1 MVRFQNLGICNKI
14 ILIATFNILALTIAF
29 LVTFNSQV
37 RSNANAD
44 TLDAARRVT
53 AQADSVRT
61 EMAEKWNK
69 GLFSSEMLR
78 KWGEAGEMDRLM
90 AAVPIVTAIDSVM
103 NVADEH
109 GYELRV
115 PRVGARNPENN
126 PDEIEKIALAILQ
139 ENPEL
144 DEYHVF
150 DEERNAIRF
159 FKPIRLSSD
168 CMICH
173 GSPSQSQELWGNT
186 EGIDITG
193 FAMDGKKV
201 GDLHGAFEVIQSMD
215 RSDAVVHATLLK
227 GLLVTLIVLVPAI
240 SILVFTTKRFI
251 VAPIQV
257 TIDTLREI
265 AEGDGDLTRR
275 LQENRKDEL
284 GTLAMWFNVFADRI
298 HDLVLEIAGNAQT
311 LTSSSSELN
320 TTAIQLS
327 TGASQSKLQSAT
339 VSSAAEELCIGMQNI
354 SSDTEEM
361 ARSLREIS
369 SAVDSMQAT
378 VHSISDSTD
387 KGASV
392 AGQAADLVTQSS
404 HRISDLGTSAREIGK
419 VIEVIENIA
428 AQTNLLA
435 LNATIEAAR
444 AGEAGRG
451 FAVVATEVKQLA
463 NQTSSAI
470 EDIRKRVASI
480 QSSTSEAVNF
490 VTDINTVI
498 GRVNDL
504 NRAIASAVD
513 GQSTS
518 TAEIVENVKRTSMLA
533 DNISINISQ
542 SASASREI
550 TESMSRVDEVMGETA
565 QGADLSR
572 SAGERLSDLASTMRQ
587 SAARFRLRQGSK
599 LSAAC

>member
-1 MVRFQNLGICNKI
+1 MIKFQDLGICSKI
-14 ILIATFNILALTIAF
+14 VFIASLNILALTVAF
-29 LVTFNSQV
+29 LLTFNSQV

-78 KWGEAGEMDRLM
+78 KWGEAGQMDRLM

-103 NVADEH
+103 NVSDEH

-126 PDEIEKIALAILQ
+126 PDEIEKKALAILQ
-139 ENPEL
+139 DNPKL

-150 DEERNAIRF
+150 DKERNAIRF
-159 FKPIRLSSD
+159 FKPIRLSAD

-173 GSPSQSQELWGNT
+173 GDPAQSLSLWGNSK
-186 EGIDITG
+186 GIDITG

-215 RSDAVVHATLLK
+215 KSDTVVRATLGK
-227 GLLVTLIVLVPAI
+227 GLLVSFIVLVPAI
-240 SILVFTTKRFI
+240 CILVFATKKFI
-251 VAPIQV
+251 VAPIQM
-257 TIDTLREI
+257 TIDTLRDI

-284 GTLAMWFNVFADRI
+284 GTMAKWFNMFADRI
-298 HDLVLEIAGNAQT
+298 HDLVLEISGSAQT
-311 LTSSSSELN
+311 LTSSSSDLN
-320 TTAIQLS
+320 STATQLS
-327 TGASQSKLQSAT
+327 AGASQSKLQSAT
-339 VSSAAEELCIGMQNI
+339 VSSAAEELCVGIQSI
-354 SSDTEEM
+354 SSDSSEM

-369 SAVDSMQAT
+369 MAVNTMQAT
-378 VHSISDSTD
+378 VSSISDSTE
-387 KGASV
+387 KGATV

-404 HRISDLGTSAREIGK
+404 HRIADLGKSAQEIGK
-419 VIEVIENIA
+419 VIEVIEDIA

-463 NQTSSAI
+463 NQTSTAI
-470 EDIRKRVASI
+470 EDIRKRVVGI
-480 QSSTSEAVNF
+480 QSSTAEAVNF
-490 VTDINTVI
+490 VTDIDAVI
-498 GRVNDL
+498 GQVNSL
-504 NRAIASAVD
+504 NRSIASSVE
-513 GQSTS
+513 GQSMS
-518 TAEIVENVKRTSMLA
+518 TNDIVENVKRTSMLA
-533 DNISINISQ
+533 DSISASISQ

-550 TESMSRVDEVMGETA
+550 TESMCRVDVVLGETA
-565 QGADLSR
+565 HGAEQSR
-572 SAGERLSDLASTMRQ
+572 TAGERLKDLATKLRH
-587 SAARFRLRQGSK
+587 SAARFRLRQSTPQA
-599 LSAAC
+599 L

>member
-227 GLLVTLIVLVPAI
+227 GLLVTLVMLVPAI

-369 SAVDSMQAT
+369 SAVDSMQAS

-419 VIEVIENIA
+419 VIEVIEDIA